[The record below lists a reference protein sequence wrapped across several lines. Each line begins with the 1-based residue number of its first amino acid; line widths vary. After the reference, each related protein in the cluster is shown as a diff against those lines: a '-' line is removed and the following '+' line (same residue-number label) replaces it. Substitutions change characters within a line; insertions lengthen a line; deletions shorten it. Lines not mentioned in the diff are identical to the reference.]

1 LIGRGDDRDRNRE
14 GERMTFVP
22 SRLSWILI
30 SVALALPVQAEVK
43 QAQADTMLLEFNA
56 KVAGPTAAVYDSI
69 VHIERW
75 WSSEH
80 TYSGST
86 SNLSLL
92 AEPGGCFCERWKDGA
107 VEHGRVVFVQRDQV
121 LRLVAPLGPLQARA
135 VNAVLTFQLTP
146 AEGSTALAVSYRVN
160 GSSASALDKS
170 ASAVDGVLSEAV
182 QRLKRLIETGKPAG

>member
-1 LIGRGDDRDRNRE
+1 
-14 GERMTFVP
+14 M
-22 SRLSWILI
+22 LI
-30 SVALALPVQAEVK
+30 SLALALPVQAEVK
-43 QAQADTMLLEFNA
+43 QAQADSMLLEFNA
-56 KVAGPTAAVYDSI
+56 RIAAPPAAAFDSM

-80 TYSGST
+80 TYSGSA
-86 SNLSLL
+86 SNMSLS

-107 VEHGRVVFVQRDQV
+107 VEHGRVVFVQRDQL

-135 VNAVLTFQLTP
+135 LSAVLTFQLTP
-146 AEGSTALAVSYRVN
+146 AEGGTVLAVSYRVN

-170 ASAVDGVLSEAV
+170 APAVDGVLSEAV